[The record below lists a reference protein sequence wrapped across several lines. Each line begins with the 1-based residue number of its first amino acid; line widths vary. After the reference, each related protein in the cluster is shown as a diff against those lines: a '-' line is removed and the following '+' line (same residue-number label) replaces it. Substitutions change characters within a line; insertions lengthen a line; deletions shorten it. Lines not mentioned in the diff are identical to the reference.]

1 MAFWGTSG
9 ALAERAEGWNWA
21 GRVAA
26 PSIVPDPPTTD
37 QSRQPPYEPRPFLPR
52 CPELDCV
59 RGHLSAGAIAF
70 AELRAAELDVGADR
84 ILVANG
90 LIGEDAYLMA
100 VGRQLGIPFEPLEDV
115 SRDACPLDDDRLVDA
130 IGAGMLPLSSGQ
142 GQLRIVVAPRE
153 TTIRRLFETQT
164 ANSDLAS
171 RIRLTSN
178 ARLSQ
183 FSSRHAENAI
193 GYRAAESLRVEQP
206 GMSASTGRR
215 RSIVAG
221 VIAAAIALSALV
233 LPGKIGLA
241 VEAALGLLF
250 LAWTLLRIL
259 GIFWRAPVSRTPP
272 HTDERELPIYTI
284 VVALY
289 REAAAV
295 KDLVASLGRL
305 HYPPEKLDIKLV
317 IEPDDHDTHAS
328 LLALDLPAAFEIVV
342 APSAGPKT
350 KPKAL
355 NAALPFARGDF
366 LAVYDA
372 EDRPEPDQLRLALEA
387 FVANDARLAC
397 VQARLTID
405 NTSDSWLARV
415 FTAEYAGLFDVFL
428 PGLAVW
434 RLPLPLGGSSNHFR
448 TSVLR
453 DIRAWDPYNVTE
465 DADLGMRIA
474 RLGYRT
480 AVIPSTTYEEA
491 PARFGPWLKQRTR
504 WCKGWMQTWLVHM
517 RSPGQLKRDLGWLG
531 FLVFQLLVGGTVLAA
546 LVHSLF
552 VAELL
557 WELAISTVSGIPGAT
572 AAVGLHAVT
581 LMIGYFVSIVL
592 GMTGLFRRRL
602 LGCAW
607 ALIFIPVYWV
617 LLSIA
622 AWRALFQLML
632 DPYRW
637 EKTEHGLAR
646 SSRLAQQQAQR

>member
-1 MAFWGTSG
+1 
-9 ALAERAEGWNWA
+9 
-21 GRVAA
+21 
-26 PSIVPDPPTTD
+26 
-37 QSRQPPYEPRPFLPR
+37 
-52 CPELDCV
+52 
-59 RGHLSAGAIAF
+59 
-70 AELRAAELDVGADR
+70 LRAAELGVSADR
-84 ILVANG
+84 VLIANA
-90 LIGEDAYLMA
+90 LIDEDAYVRRVA
-100 VGRQLGIPFEPLEDV
+100 HQLGIPFEPLDDV
-115 SRDACPLDDDRLVDA
+115 PRDACPLSDDRLVDA
-130 IGAGMLPLSSGQ
+130 IGAGMLPLSSQ
-142 GQLRIVVAPRE
+142 GKVRIVVAPRE
-153 TTIRRLFETQT
+153 HTVRRLFEIQT
-164 ANSDLAS
+164 TGSDLAS
-171 RIRLTSN
+171 RMRLTSN
-178 ARLSQ
+178 ARLSR
-183 FSSRHAENAI
+183 FSSRHAEEAI
-193 GYRAAESLRVEQP
+193 GYRAADMLRVEQP

-221 VIAAAIALSALV
+221 VTAALIALSALV
-233 LPGKIGLA
+233 VPGPIGLA
-241 VEAALGLLF
+241 VEAALGLIF

-259 GIFWRAPVSRTPP
+259 GIFWPAPVSGKPSLI
-272 HTDERELPIYTI
+272 DERELPIYTI
-284 VVALY
+284 VIALY

-295 KDLVASLGRL
+295 KDLISSLGKL
-305 HYPPEKLDIKLV
+305 HYPLEKLDIKLV
-317 IEPDDHDTHAS
+317 VEPDDGETHAA
-328 LLALDLPAAFEIVV
+328 LVALNLAAPFEIVV
-342 APSAGPKT
+342 APVAGPKT

-355 NAALPFARGDF
+355 NAALPFARGEF
-366 LAVYDA
+366 IAIYDA

-405 NTSDSWLARV
+405 NTSDSWLTRV

-453 DIRAWDPYNVTE
+453 EIGAWDPYNVTE

-491 PARFGPWLKQRTR
+491 PVHVGPWLRQRTR

-557 WELAISTVSGIPGAT
+557 WELSATVVSDTPGAT
-572 AAVGLHAVT
+572 VAVGVHAIT
-581 LMIGYFVSIVL
+581 LVIGYFVSIVL
-592 GMTGLFRRRL
+592 GLIGLFRRRL
-602 LGCAW
+602 LSCAW
-607 ALIFIPVYWV
+607 ALIFIPVYWI

-622 AWRALFQLML
+622 AWRALVQLIL

-646 SSRLAQQQAQR
+646 SSRMAQQNELKNSAAVPQPLRQAGASY